1 MPPYSVVSI
10 PGHHQRAVWEP
21 AEAGAK
27 DPGKTYVWDGRAE
40 TLCGKT
46 FKHGK
51 FREPFFYGGADCADC
66 KKAKT
71 LKR

>member
-1 MPPYSVVSI
+1 MLADI
-10 PGHHQRAVWEP
+10 ITDECTH
-21 AEAGAK
+21 K
-27 DPGKTYVWDGRAE
+27 GKTYVWDGRAE

-51 FREPFFYGGADCADC
+51 FRKPFIYGGADCADC
-66 KKAKT
+66 QKAKA